1 MNTNMLF
8 PLAVTALAV
17 ATATALV
24 ATSPLPDAEAAPRI
38 VDLPAVV
45 VHPAAEDAACYQ
57 THRIVDLDVVVVHPE
72 AGDPA
77 LSVAAAT
84 RRIDCL
90 SC

>member
-1 MNTNMLF
+1 MNSNVLF
-8 PLAVTALAV
+8 PLAATTLAAV
-17 ATATALV
+17 AAAALV
-24 ATSPLPDAEAAPRI
+24 ATSPPPVAGADPRI

-45 VHPAAEDAACYQ
+45 VHPAAEDAAYYQ
-57 THRIVDLDVVVVHPE
+57 THRIVYLDVVVVHPE

>member
-1 MNTNMLF
+1 MNTNVLF
-8 PLAVTALAV
+8 PLAVTSVAITTTIALM
-17 ATATALV
+17 
-24 ATSPLPDAEAAPRI
+24 ATSPLPDAEAAPCI

-45 VHPAAEDAACYQ
+45 VHPAAEDAAYYQ
-57 THRIVDLDVVVVHPE
+57 THRIVYLDVVVVHPE